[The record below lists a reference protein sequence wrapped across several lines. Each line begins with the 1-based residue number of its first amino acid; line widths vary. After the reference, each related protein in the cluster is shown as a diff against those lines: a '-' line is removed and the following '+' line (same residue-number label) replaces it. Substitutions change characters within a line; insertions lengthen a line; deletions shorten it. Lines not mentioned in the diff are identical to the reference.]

1 MIDLNS
7 LIYHLNKFF
16 LMCSFTWGEEIHSQ
30 VHISLTLAGHAY
42 QISNF
47 LFFFFHFLGTW
58 QCVKRKLPDSGRY
71 DLESHLPVYLWK
83 KYCDR
88 EEKDY
93 FWELL
98 GLLKKHQEVFFNEN
112 VSDTQESDL
121 SSKVSC
127 IYCGNTYKNE
137 KGLKIHVKKCSEK

>member
-1 MIDLNS
+1 M
-7 LIYHLNKFF
+7 
-16 LMCSFTWGEEIHSQ
+16 EE
-30 VHISLTLAGHAY
+30 V
-42 QISNF
+42 
-47 LFFFFHFLGTW
+47 
-58 QCVKRKLPDSGRY
+58 
-71 DLESHLPVYLWK
+71 LW
-83 KYCDR
+83 

-137 KGLKIHVKKCSEK
+137 KGLKIHVKKCSEKWFSLMANFRFINYIFN